1 MDNEDEIRINIPV
14 SLSQYCAIKNFV
26 HNNKQDENS
35 MNIIKTFLANVFEK
49 TFNKASY
56 LELLGNKFVD
66 I

>member
-1 MDNEDEIRINIPV
+1 MDKEDEIRINIPV

-26 HNNKQDENS
+26 HNKQDENN
-35 MNIIKTFLANVFEK
+35 MDIIKTFLTNVFEK